1 MAALLLLI
9 TFMEEHMS
17 FGICKQARNLLVIG
31 GLSLALAAVPFAAQ
45 AQEKPAPAVQQV
57 NINSAD
63 AETLADLLVG
73 VGAAKARAIVQ
84 FRDEHG
90 PFKSLDQLK
99 EVNGIGESI
108 LSTNKDR
115 IKLD

>member
-1 MAALLLLI
+1 
-9 TFMEEHMS
+9 MS
-17 FGICKQARNLLVIG
+17 IGKQARNILVIG
-31 GLSLALAAVPFAAQ
+31 GLSLALAAVPFTAQ
-45 AQEKPAPAVQQV
+45 AQEKPAAPAVQQV

-63 AETLADLLVG
+63 ADTLADMLVG

-84 FRDEHG
+84 FREEHG
-90 PFKSLDQLK
+90 PFKSIEQLK
-99 EVNGIGESI
+99 EVNGIGDSI

>member
-1 MAALLLLI
+1 
-9 TFMEEHMS
+9 MS
-17 FGICKQARNLLVIG
+17 IRNQARNLLVIG
-31 GLSLALAAVPFAAQ
+31 GLSLALAAAPFMAQ
-45 AQEKPAPAVQQV
+45 AQEKPAAATAVQQV
-57 NINSAD
+57 SINSAD
-63 AETLADLLVG
+63 AETLADMLVG

-90 PFKSLDQLK
+90 PFKSIEQLK
-99 EVNGIGESI
+99 EVNGIGDSI